1 MIKLTIM
8 TRDNGLWESKEPVK
22 RLPGEGQTSWKKWH
36 VRWFLRGSV
45 VEEENAGHKRKRR
58 VTVASSLRFL
68 VSAPPVGLYP
78 SVHEQSKDTD
88 ADAL

>member
-1 MIKLTIM
+1 M
-8 TRDNGLWESKEPVK
+8 
-22 RLPGEGQTSWKKWH
+22 
-36 VRWFLRGSV
+36 

-68 VSAPPVGLYP
+68 VSATPVGLYP